1 METAS
6 ITTTQQNTKEAL
18 STIFHCQ
25 ILMTEKGELIM
36 PEMTPKKTPEQ
47 QIEELKTSIGALAEM
62 LSMFYLTLIGKGIDE
77 DAAITLTSNFLQ
89 WMSLSIFKKGDME

>member
-1 METAS
+1 METVS
-6 ITTTQQNTKEAL
+6 ITITLRNIKETL
-18 STIFHCQ
+18 STIFHYQ
-25 ILMTEKGELIM
+25 ILMMEKGELIM
-36 PEMTPKKTPEQ
+36 PEKTPEKTPEQ

-89 WMSLSIFKKGDME
+89 WMSLSIFKRGDME

>member
-1 METAS
+1 MAS
-6 ITTTQQNTKEAL
+6 ITTTLQNTKEAL
-18 STIFHCQ
+18 STIFHYQ
-25 ILMTEKGELIM
+25 ILMMEKGELIM
-36 PEMTPKKTPEQ
+36 PEKTPEQ

-89 WMSLSIFKKGDME
+89 WMSLSIFKRGDM